1 MEKPGE
7 KILLARKAKGWSQ
20 EKLAEEAGINL
31 RTLQRIEKSE
41 TNPHGDTLHR
51 ISKALSIPLE
61 ELVNYGAEYNM
72 GYIKAMHFSALV
84 FVVLPLGNIMLPLIF
99 WLIRKN
105 DILHISYFAKNL
117 LNFQLTWTILV
128 CFPFVW
134 KLLCHVFNIEFSVI
148 PYILSPWTF
157 IIFHFF
163 FLYLLNATYLIIV
176 GSIVSKKPKNY
187 FPISIRFIK

>member
-1 MEKPGE
+1 
-7 KILLARKAKGWSQ
+7 
-20 EKLAEEAGINL
+20 
-31 RTLQRIEKSE
+31 
-41 TNPHGDTLHR
+41 
-51 ISKALSIPLE
+51 
-61 ELVNYGAEYNM
+61 
-72 GYIKAMHFSALV
+72 MHFSALV

-187 FPISIRFIK
+187 FPISIRFIKQKVHQLRSGQVVGFEFLRSDKLVLRSSLRVRNYKSLLITNYQDLIIQSKLSSNQ